1 MSKTKEERIKKLKKN
16 RIWPSVLGLIFILFV
31 FSIVMLA
38 ALGLSGMDIVR
49 RKLTDSSR
57 MSVKVA
63 EVFAGYGE
71 ENKEIIEQTVVSHI
85 HVLDEV
91 EAVAVVNS
99 EGQFLWSSNGEYPV
113 LDHTIKMELL
123 PGLMEDEV
131 RVIIADQQD
140 QVFVIEDGEIVF
152 NQSALADIFLK
163 PGFNTKS
170 PFSELKLWMIIP
182 AEDLDVLV
190 LNRIPVYF
198 QDFVMMGICIALCGL
213 LIAIFVIYYLISMIS
228 MVSGIR
234 KTTKIIY
241 TDMVTGGDNWL
252 LFIKKGTGLLK
263 KNRKGKRNYAM
274 IHLEMRKYRSFCTCF
289 GVKKGQELIEKFY
302 FALRKS

>member
-1 MSKTKEERIKKLKKN
+1 MSKTREERIKQLKKN

-31 FSIVMLA
+31 FSVVMIA

-63 EVFAGYGE
+63 EVFEGYSE
-71 ENKEIIEQTVVSHI
+71 ENKEMKEQTVVSQI
-85 HVLDEV
+85 HVLDEI
-91 EAVAVVNS
+91 EAVAVVTH
-99 EGQFLWSSNGEYPV
+99 EGRFLWSSNGEYPV

-152 NQSALADIFLK
+152 NQSALADIFLT

-170 PFSELKLWMIIP
+170 PFSELKLWMIVP

-198 QDFVMMGICIALCGL
+198 
-213 LIAIFVIYYLISMIS
+213 
-228 MVSGIR
+228 
-234 KTTKIIY
+234 
-241 TDMVTGGDNWL
+241 
-252 LFIKKGTGLLK
+252 
-263 KNRKGKRNYAM
+263 
-274 IHLEMRKYRSFCTCF
+274 
-289 GVKKGQELIEKFY
+289 
-302 FALRKS
+302 